1 MSQVGLLYH
10 DMVCLYVGQGTAA
23 CSIMDLRCMN
33 WKISIPGNDITT
45 DFIEIKTNISVQEN
59 IFEVNSL
66 SHFNQGTFL
75 ISVKS
80 IHES

>member
-1 MSQVGLLYH
+1 
-10 DMVCLYVGQGTAA
+10 
-23 CSIMDLRCMN
+23 MN

-45 DFIEIKTNISVQEN
+45 DFVEIKTNISVQEN